1 MDRIA
6 TPSSVMTMAPPYA
19 GLIEDMEGEDNARG
33 PEPEPEN
40 VVRVIIRRPANGGGR
55 RGAGA

>member
-6 TPSSVMTMAPPYA
+6 TPTGVITTAPPYV
-19 GLIEDMEGEDNARG
+19 GLFEDWEREDNDRG

-40 VVRVIIRRPANGGGR
+40 LARVIIRRPVIGGPSWR
-55 RGAGA
+55 